1 MKEEEREAGRE
12 GGGGKEEKTAQLSS
26 TFHFCEK
33 SVLSVANEM
42 ERSFP
47 KETVYFFM
55 EHMVRE

>member
-1 MKEEEREAGRE
+1 MKEERKGGRE
-12 GGGGKEEKTAQLSS
+12 GRGKEGKTAQLSS